1 MNSNAGDL
9 IAQYRDKGILIDTN
23 LLLVLLVGNVDRRQ
37 VGRIGRTEK
46 YTREDYERITDVLG
60 YFNRFII
67 VPQVLTEAGNM
78 LKRNCPT
85 ASTLLDLSLEL
96 SRFVHAVATRESRS
110 SSKRITIHPAF
121 EELGYADAAIL
132 NAAAG
137 RHLVFTDDGPL
148 QGRAWSS
155 GVDVLPFEWLRLD

>member
-9 IAQYRDKGILIDTN
+9 IVRYRDKGILIDTN
-23 LLLVLLVGNVDRRQ
+23 LQLVLPVRNVDRRL

-46 YTREDYERITDVLG
+46 YNREDYERSTDVLG
-60 YFNRFII
+60 YFNHFII
-67 VPQVLTEAGNM
+67 IPQVLTEAGNL

-85 ASTLLDLSLEL
+85 ASTLVDLSMEL
-96 SRFVHAVATRESRS
+96 SRFIHAGATRESRAL
-110 SSKRITIHPAF
+110 SKRIVTHPAF

-137 RHLVFTDDGPL
+137 RYLVLADDGPL
-148 QGRAWSS
+148 QGRAWDS
-155 GVDVLPFEWLRLD
+155 GVDILPFDWLRWS